1 MDSFTAHDTTNGTT
15 SGTKTRYGKPL
26 PPSWI
31 PLCQKPLGTPTR
43 RLRIVTIG
51 GAVAGMGFA
60 YKLQHEHKLTTG
72 GCEGREDP
80 LVEHTIYEA
89 NADIGGTWLVNKYPG
104 VACDVPAH
112 LYAFPFEP
120 NPTWSSYYASGAE
133 VLAYFKRTVAKY
145 NLDRDVKLNHRVERA
160 EFNEAEG
167 KWHLRV
173 RRVDTDEMVDDTC
186 DVLVSATGFLSHWR
200 WPSIPGLDEFQGHLA
215 HSADW
220 QSQGEFDYTGKR
232 IGIIG
237 NGSSAI
243 QILPRLAPGA
253 AHLVNFVRRPT
264 WITAGLGSA
273 AIDGAAN
280 YTYTEAE
287 KREFADDPGRLKQY
301 RKRLQQATNTGF
313 NLYVKGSEAQEEAF
327 RTTAQAMRDRLGGDE
342 ELARKL
348 IPDWEVGCRRATPG
362 PGYLEALTRENVSLV
377 TDSIESVTASG
388 ICTHDGRVFDL
399 DAIVC
404 ATGFDVSHRPPWPL
418 IGRKGFSLAEHWKEE
433 PYSYLSLMASGFPNF
448 FMFGGP
454 NSPVGHGSLM
464 SQLQWSA
471 EWICKWVKKIAY
483 EDIKLIDPKPEVL
496 EEFNS
501 YADEIMQTLVW
512 SGGCRSW
519 YKNHRVDGRV
529 TAVWAGS
536 AITYH
541 EMIKELRPE
550 DFDIVYR
557 SRNRFKFMGNGRAAM
572 ESTPGADLAFYIY
585 K

>member
-1 MDSFTAHDTTNGTT
+1 MDSSNAPNTANGTVPGAT
-15 SGTKTRYGKPL
+15 TRYGKPL

-31 PLCQKPLGTPTR
+31 PLYQKPLGTPTR
-43 RLRIVTIG
+43 RLRVVTIG
-51 GAVAGMGFA
+51 AAVAGMGFA
-60 YKLQHEHKLTTG
+60 YKLQHVHKMTT
-72 GCEGREDP
+72 EGIDGSEDP

-89 NADIGGTWLVNKYPG
+89 NEDIGGTWLVNTYPG

-120 NPTWSSYYASGAE
+120 NPNWSSFYASGAE

-145 NLDRDVKLNHRVERA
+145 NLDRDVKLNHRVEHAR
-160 EFNEAEG
+160 FDEADG
-167 KWHLRV
+167 RWHLRV
-173 RRVDTDEMVDDTC
+173 RRVDTDEVVDDTC
-186 DVLVSATGFLSHWR
+186 DILVSATGFLSQWH
-200 WPSIPGLDEFQGHLA
+200 WPSIPGLHDFQGHLA
-215 HSADW
+215 HSAGWD
-220 QSQGEFDYTGKR
+220 SQGEYDYDGKR

-243 QILPRLAPGA
+243 QILPQLAPGA
-253 AHLVNFVRRPT
+253 AHLVNFMRHPT

-280 YTYTEAE
+280 YTYTDAE
-287 KREFADDPGRLKQY
+287 KRGFADDPDSLKQY

-313 NLYVKGSEAQEEAF
+313 ELYVKGSRAQEEAL
-327 RTTAQAMRDRLGGDE
+327 RATAQTMRERLGGDE

-362 PGYLEALTRENVSLV
+362 PGYLEAFTRDNVSLV
-377 TDSIESVTASG
+377 TDGIERVTASG
-388 ICTHDGRVFDL
+388 IRTHGGEEFDL

-418 IGRKGFSLAEHWKEE
+418 IGRTGVSLAEHWKEE
-433 PYSYLSLMASGFPNF
+433 PYSYLSLMATGFPNF

-454 NSPVGHGSLM
+454 NSP
-464 SQLQWSA
+464 
-471 EWICKWVKKIAY
+471 WVKKMAY
-483 EDIKLIDPKPEVL
+483 EDIKFINPKPEAV
-496 EEFNS
+496 EEFNA

-529 TAVWAGS
+529 TAVWGGS

-550 DFDIVYR
+550 DFHIEYR

-572 ESTPGADLAFYIY
+572 ETYNAIIVIPCNLAFFTVSSSP